1 MKRNPSSKLLILSIS
16 VKSAIKKKFISLSV
30 YYAAILINLSNVEH
44 KKVKWISSIPTKEE
58 NPLKS

>member
-16 VKSAIKKKFISLSV
+16 VKSAIKKKLISLSV

-44 KKVKWISSIPTKEE
+44 KNVKWISINPTKEE
-58 NPLKS
+58 KPLKS